1 VDPRDAK
8 RLYAST
14 WTLYSGGGGVYRS
27 GDGGH
32 SWNIIGLAHETV
44 RALAQAPTDPKLLLA
59 GALSG
64 VYRSSDEGATWERIT
79 LSIIRTCGILIR
91 WPSIRRIPT
100 SSMLELITC
109 LGRPRMAAKTGF
121 RW

>member
-1 VDPRDAK
+1 MRNDSTRAPDAVF
-8 RLYAST
+8 
-14 WTLYSGGGGVYRS
+14 GGGGVYAAATA
-27 GDGGH
+27 GIPG
-32 SWNIIGLAHETV
+32 
-44 RALAQAPTDPKLLLA
+44 KLLTGARDRESA
-59 GALSG
+59 GASADG
-64 VYRSSDEGATWERIT
+64 SEAVAGRRSAAYRSSDEGATWERIT
-79 LSIIRTCGILIR
+79 PVNHSDLRNLIR